1 LASLRYMKKNIL
13 IIFSCILMMTCSYSA
28 FVLLVPAQTGNR
40 NTEIEIPAGA
50 TFRQAAE
57 ILSDQKMIRDKNI
70 FLLIGRL
77 TGADRKIRAG
87 FYSIW
92 SSMSSLDIFKIL
104 RRGQIIEYEIKILE
118 GDSLREISEE
128 FEKSKIM
135 KKEDFMKLAKDPHFL
150 DSYEIEAASVEGY
163 IFPDTYRIPKGVPP
177 EDALGSMIDK
187 MREKFSFEVLTR
199 MEDMGMTENEVL
211 TLASIIEKEAV
222 VDSER
227 PLISAVYH
235 NRLKKKMQLQADPT
249 AIYGIKSSREKITRE
264 DLLRKTPYNT
274 YTIKGLPPGPIASPG
289 LKSIMAA
296 LYPADVPYIY
306 FVSLDDR
313 THQFSTTA
321 EEHLA
326 AVKLYRQRKEEMK
339 GQEIKEKAEGADG
352 AS

>member
-1 LASLRYMKKNIL
+1 MVL
-13 IIFSCILMMTCSYSA
+13 SYFA
-28 FVLLVPAQTGNR
+28 FEMFVPAQTGNAKS
-40 NTEIEIPAGA
+40 EIEIPRGS
-50 TFRQAAE
+50 TFRQAVD
-57 ILSDQKMIRDKNI
+57 ILYDQKLIRDKNI
-70 FLLIGRL
+70 FLLFGRL

-92 SSMSSLDIFKIL
+92 SSMTPFDIFKII

-118 GDSLREISEE
+118 GDSLWEISGQ
-128 FEKSKIM
+128 FEKNDIM
-135 KKEDFMKLAKDPHFL
+135 KEKEFMRLAHDPEFL
-150 DSYEIEAASVEGY
+150 GSYKITSRSIEGY
-163 IFPDTYRIPKGVPP
+163 IFPDTYRIPKGVSPK
-177 EDALGSMIDK
+177 DALGSMIDK
-187 MREKFSFEVLTR
+187 MREKFSSDLLAR
-199 MEDMGMTENEVL
+199 MKKMGMTENEVL

-249 AIYGIKSSREKITRE
+249 SIYGIKKSGEKITRS

-274 YTIKGLPPGPIASPG
+274 YQIKGLPPGPIASPG
-289 LKSIMAA
+289 LKSIKAA

-321 EEHLA
+321 EEHIE
-326 AVKLYRQRKEEMK
+326 AVKLYRQWQ
-339 GQEIKEKAEGADG
+339 QETKDAETETDEN
-352 AS
+352 SDS

>member
-1 LASLRYMKKNIL
+1 MKKNL
-13 IIFSCILMMTCSYSA
+13 SIIFSSILLMIISYIA
-28 FVLLVPAQTGNR
+28 FEWFVPAQPGGGNI
-40 NTEIEIPAGA
+40 EIEIPRGA
-50 TFRQAAE
+50 TFRQAVE
-57 ILSDQKMIRDKNI
+57 ILHDQKLIRDKTI
-70 FLLIGRL
+70 FLLAGRL

-92 SSMSSLDIFKIL
+92 SSMSAFDIFNVI

-118 GDSLREISEE
+118 GDSLQEISEQ
-128 FEKSKIM
+128 FEKTGIM
-135 KKEDFMKLAKDPHFL
+135 KKEDFMTLAKNPDFL
-150 DSYEIEAASVEGY
+150 NSYDVEATSIEGF

-177 EDALGSMIDK
+177 GDALGSMIDK
-187 MREKFSFEVLTR
+187 MREKFSYEVLTR
-199 MEDMGMTENEVL
+199 MEDIGMTENEVL

-235 NRLKKKMQLQADPT
+235 NRLRKKMLLQADPT

-274 YTIKGLPPGPIASPG
+274 YQIKGLPPGPIASPS
-289 LKSIMAA
+289 LKSIVAA

-306 FVSLDDR
+306 FVSQDDR

-321 EEHLA
+321 EEHLE
-326 AVKLYRQRKEEMK
+326 AVKLYRQRK
-339 GQEIKEKAEGADG
+339 QEIKDQEIKDEAKGEDG